1 MANAADKQLAQALYQ
16 LTVAVDAGDLPS
28 VLNKFAAYLNSIG
41 AITRWPVIAELYRQ
55 YWQPAQ
61 GVITAEIVSA
71 RPLDEKLVAELGD
84 QLAAVTAA
92 KKIQL
97 QTKIDP
103 DILGGVIIRLPDRLL
118 DASYRRQ
125 LRNLQAKL
133 LY

>member
-55 YWQPAQ
+55 YWQRAQ

>member
-1 MANAADKQLAQALYQ
+1 MAKTADQQLAQALYQ
-16 LTVAVDAGDLPS
+16 LTATVDAGDLPS
-28 VLNKFAAYLNSIG
+28 VLDKFATYLNSIG

-55 YWQPAQ
+55 HWQRNH
-61 GVITAEIVSA
+61 GVIDAEIVST
-71 RPLDEKLVAELGD
+71 RPLDKKSLAELSD
-84 QLAAVTAA
+84 QLAAITSAE
-92 KKIQL
+92 KIQI